1 MFKYIADILSKISQ
15 SQRILALTI
24 LVIAG
29 VSLVLVP
36 RLLDKK
42 DCSELYKEVESQGQQ
57 IMNLN
62 RKIVENDTKY
72 TNEKLQREE
81 EIRKILS
88 VLSDEL
94 KELKA
99 KAAYMERESNLVL
112 NTYSGQDTVSLKVKR
127 IPVKARHL
135 NFDPVMHELDC
146 LNKMVDKKPP
156 HNK

>member
-15 SQRILALTI
+15 GQRILALTI
-24 LVIAG
+24 LVVAG

-57 IMNLN
+57 IMSLN

-94 KELKA
+94 KELKS

-112 NTYSGQDTVSLKVKR
+112 NTYT
-127 IPVKARHL
+127 
-135 NFDPVMHELDC
+135 
-146 LNKMVDKKPP
+146 
-156 HNK
+156 

>member
-1 MFKYIADILSKISQ
+1 MS
-15 SQRILALTI
+15 
-24 LVIAG
+24 
-29 VSLVLVP
+29 
-36 RLLDKK
+36 
-42 DCSELYKEVESQGQQ
+42 
-57 IMNLN
+57 LN

-112 NTYSGQDTVSLKVKR
+112 NTYTNEDSVRLKVKK
-127 IPVKARHL
+127 IPVKVSHL
-135 NFDPVMHELDC
+135 DFSPVMHELDC